1 MPLVKKL
8 VAVGNSQGVVLDKSI
23 LQMVNLEPNA
33 EVEISVEDSRIV
45 ITPHRYMGEEKFRVA
60 SERAFARHG
69 KALKRLA
76 R

>member
-8 VAVGNSQGVVLDKSI
+8 VAVGNSQGVVLDRSI

-45 ITPHRYMGEEKFRVA
+45 ITPHRYMSDEKFRSA
-60 SERAFARHG
+60 AERAFAKHD
-69 KALKRLA
+69 KSLKRLA
-76 R
+76 K

>member
-23 LQMVNLEPNA
+23 LQMVNLAPNA
-33 EVEISVEDSRIV
+33 EVEISVEGGRIV
-45 ITPHRYMGEEKFRVA
+45 ISAHRYMDEDKFRSA
-60 SERAFARHG
+60 ADQAFAKHD

-76 R
+76 K

>member
-23 LQMVNLEPNA
+23 LQMVNLAPND

-45 ITPHRYMGEEKFRVA
+45 ITAHRYMGEDKFRSA
-60 SERAFARHG
+60 ADRAFAKHG

-76 R
+76 K

>member
-1 MPLVKKL
+1 VPLVKKL

-23 LQMVNLEPNA
+23 LQMVNLAPND

-45 ITPHRYMGEEKFRVA
+45 ITPHRYMGEDKFRA
-60 SERAFARHG
+60 AADRAFAKHG

>member
-1 MPLVKKL
+1 
-8 VAVGNSQGVVLDKSI
+8 
-23 LQMVNLEPNA
+23 MVNLAPND

-45 ITPHRYMGEEKFRVA
+45 ITPHRYMGEDKFRA
-60 SERAFARHG
+60 AADRAFAKHG

>member
-23 LQMVNLEPNA
+23 LQMANLEPNS

-45 ITPHRYMGEEKFRVA
+45 ITAHRYMGEEKFRSA
-60 SERAFARHG
+60 AERAFAKHD
-69 KALKRLA
+69 KSLKRLA
-76 R
+76 K